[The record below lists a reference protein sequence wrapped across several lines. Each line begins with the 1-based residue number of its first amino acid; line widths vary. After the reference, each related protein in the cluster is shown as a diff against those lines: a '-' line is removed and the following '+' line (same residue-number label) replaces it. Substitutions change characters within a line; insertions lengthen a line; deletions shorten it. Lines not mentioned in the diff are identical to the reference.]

1 MCYLHL
7 HIAKQVTFSLESKC
21 SMPTLVPTPTT
32 KKSPKIRPD
41 DGSGSILGWD
51 SQVVLFN
58 DDVNTFEHVI
68 DCLMAIFGHGRQLA
82 EKITLEAHTRGRAIA
97 EVEPR
102 EKAEKHAA
110 ALVRQGLVA
119 TVESIG

>member
-1 MCYLHL
+1 
-7 HIAKQVTFSLESKC
+7 
-21 SMPTLVPTPTT
+21 MPTIAPP
-32 KKSPKIRPD
+32 KKKKLPKISPD

-68 DCLMAIFGHGRQLA
+68 RCLVSVFGHGERLA
-82 EKITLEAHTRGRAIA
+82 TKIAVEAHVRGRAIA

-102 EKAEKHAA
+102 EQAEKHAA
-110 ALVRQGLVA
+110 ALRAGGLGA
-119 TVESIG
+119 TVESVG

>member
-1 MCYLHL
+1 
-7 HIAKQVTFSLESKC
+7 
-21 SMPTLVPTPTT
+21 MPTLVPTPKK

-68 DCLMAIFGHGRQLA
+68 RCLMSIFGHGEQLA
-82 EKITLEAHTRGRAIA
+82 TKIAVEAHVRGRAIA

-102 EKAEKHAA
+102 EPAEKHAA
-110 ALVRQGLVA
+110 
-119 TVESIG
+119 

>member
-7 HIAKQVTFSLESKC
+7 YKSKSKTFSLESKC
-21 SMPTLVPTPTT
+21 TMPTLVPTPTT

-110 ALVRQGLVA
+110 ALGRQGLVA

>member
-1 MCYLHL
+1 M
-7 HIAKQVTFSLESKC
+7 ESKC
-21 SMPTLVPTPTT
+21 TMPTIAPP
-32 KKSPKIRPD
+32 KKKKLPKVSPD

-102 EKAEKHAA
+102 EKAETHAA